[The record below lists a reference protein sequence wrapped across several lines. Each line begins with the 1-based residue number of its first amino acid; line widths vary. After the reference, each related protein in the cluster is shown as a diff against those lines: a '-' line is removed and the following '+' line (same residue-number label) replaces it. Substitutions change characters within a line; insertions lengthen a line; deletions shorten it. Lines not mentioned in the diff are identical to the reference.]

1 MASYQRIQSKSTSQM
16 ASTSTSLSSCRD
28 DRRRLPGRGRP
39 RIALLACIA
48 AAIGLFVAEGPAR
61 ADRAM
66 PSAGGV
72 GAGDVGAPIT
82 IRCPRGAYL
91 AGLNAR
97 AGDRLDHIQPLCVW
111 AIEGRLWTGN
121 PFPAP
126 GNGMGTSQGGS
137 QNNVICP
144 RDHFVQRID
153 VHSAGESP
161 APVDIFL
168 TRLSLVC
175 GHDPGHA
182 AQRVDMQGFSQIPA
196 GFTSGVVDAIGCWIS
211 GNLGDHL
218 AVGVYGQANETVN
231 RLGLVCD
238 LFKGRSLGLEATADA
253 VPRLVLKQ
261 PALANAYGTVAAP
274 RTVDESYLGSTAA
287 PAGEG
292 SPATVHEM
300 VKLRGAEVVALAPAA
315 GQRFDAPS
323 GPNGLRLYAC
333 PTVGG
338 EDACASQ
345 QVADL
350 FCTQHD
356 AASAAGF
363 DTSRRKVA
371 AETLQGERCD
381 KKKCKVFDV
390 IECQ

>member
-1 MASYQRIQSKSTSQM
+1 MA
-16 ASTSTSLSSCRD
+16 
-28 DRRRLPGRGRP
+28 P
-39 RIALLACIA
+39 LAFIA

-61 ADRAM
+61 SDTVR

-82 IRCPRGAYL
+82 IRCPNGAYL

-111 AIEGRLWTGN
+111 ALEGRLWTGD

-126 GNGMGTSQGGS
+126 GNGMGTSRGGS

-144 RDHFVQRID
+144 RDHFVERID

-161 APVDIFL
+161 APVDFFL
-168 TRLSLVC
+168 SRLSLVC
-175 GHDPGHA
+175 RHDTNQFA
-182 AQRVDMQGFSQIPA
+182 LRADMQGYNQIPA
-196 GFTSGVVDAIGCWIS
+196 GFTWGVVDAIGCWIS

-218 AVGVYGQANETVN
+218 AVGVYGRANETVN
-231 RLGLVCD
+231 RLGLICD
-238 LFKGRSLGLEATADA
+238 LFKARSVGLEAKVDA
-253 VPRLVLKQ
+253 VPRIVLKQ
-261 PALANAYGTVAAP
+261 PALADAYTTVAAP
-274 RTVDESYLGSTAA
+274 KTVDESYLGSTAA

-292 SPATVHEM
+292 SPATINEV
-300 VKLRGAEVVALAPAA
+300 VKLRGAKVVALAPAA

-371 AETLQGERCD
+371 AETLQGEQCE

-390 IECQ
+390 IECR